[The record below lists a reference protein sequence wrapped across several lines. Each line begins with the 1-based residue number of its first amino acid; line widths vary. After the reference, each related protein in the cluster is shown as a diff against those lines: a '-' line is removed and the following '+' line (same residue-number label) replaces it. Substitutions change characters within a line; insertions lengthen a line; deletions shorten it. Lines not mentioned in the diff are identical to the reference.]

1 MHNRRRLTVSRKFYV
16 SDHTDSEKICQPNF
30 TPSSFLNP
38 PRASGLRIALRSQ
51 IQRAPSRKRRGKM
64 TNNIEIIW
72 IRALDNYLASLD
84 DHELRRIRGVTSI
97 QGLMSDIQVLQKQY
111 AGRASARC
119 FDRLR
124 PILTWLESFNKCVQ
138 TFINVS
144 PKAFVLLWGSLSF
157 ALEVRLCVPSTR

>member
-1 MHNRRRLTVSRKFYV
+1 MKQILRGS
-16 SDHTDSEKICQPNF
+16 
-30 TPSSFLNP
+30 LNP
-38 PRASGLRIALRSQ
+38 ASLPFLFSIHYVLLGYALHYVCIHNGHQAEREK
-51 IQRAPSRKRRGKM
+51 KRM

-72 IRALDNYLASLD
+72 VRALDKYLANLD

-97 QGLMSDIQVLQKQY
+97 QGLMSDVQVLQKQY
-111 AGRASARC
+111 AGKASARC

-144 PKAFVLLWGSLSF
+144 PKTFVLLWGSLSF
-157 ALEVRLCVPSTR
+157 ALEVRLCVSLTR